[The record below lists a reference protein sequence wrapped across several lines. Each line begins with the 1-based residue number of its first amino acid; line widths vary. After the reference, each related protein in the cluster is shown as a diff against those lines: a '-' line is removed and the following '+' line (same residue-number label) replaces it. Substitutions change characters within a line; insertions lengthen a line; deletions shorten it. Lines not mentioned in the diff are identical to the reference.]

1 MDDYYPHV
9 RNPHVSSSPLRIVLQ
24 HQPSSASATTA
35 PMGIK
40 HDGEGDARRRS
51 FRGVRKRSGKWV
63 SEIREPGKASRIWLG
78 TYPAPEMAAVAY
90 DVAAHALRGA
100 DAVLNFPE
108 EISAR
113 TAPASLSP
121 ASIRAAAAEAAAAA
135 AALRQRSPAAETEG
149 QRYMDEEEMFD
160 MPGLLMNMAEGMMM
174 SPPRLS
180 PNAADEAPGMFD
192 DESLWSYP

>member
-1 MDDYYPHV
+1 MDDDYYPHV

-24 HQPSSASATTA
+24 HQPSSASASTAA

-78 TYPAPEMAAVAY
+78 TFPAPEMAAVAY
-90 DVAAHALRGA
+90 DVAAHALRGS

-108 EISAR
+108 EIWAR
-113 TAPASLSP
+113 PAPASLSP

-135 AALRQRSPAAETEG
+135 LRPRSPAAEIGGE
-149 QRYMDEEEMFD
+149 RYMDEEEMFD
-160 MPGLLMNMAEGMMM
+160 MPGLLMDMAEGMMM

-180 PNAADEAPGMFD
+180 PNAADDAAEMFD
-192 DESLWSYP
+192 DENLWSYP